1 MSKNFNPFPS
11 VRRDRQ
17 RQLEREKQEGGGL
30 AESSAEATPLARS
43 PVAVSKELPLPSSRP
58 LLPGRTST
66 EQTIRSSTISS
77 PLSPERQTFDRAIY
91 SPPQPSPHEPTT
103 VRSSGLG
110 STDDEA
116 FELYL
121 SKQKELKAMR
131 AKLVQNNRGRLPSE
145 MAGTVAAEETREV
158 ESAYAH
164 TPGSD
169 ALGLECTEEEQ
180 EAAEGLDEEIEL
192 GHMQEIVEGL
202 WIGDVVAA
210 RDERALK
217 EAGITAVLT
226 LLRQKLPPPPP
237 GILSLPIPI
246 DDTPDADIL
255 CHLDGCVSWI
265 ADVLESEQAGVEEAE
280 NDNDAQGVTNKA
292 AVLVHCQAGMSRSA
306 TVVAAYLMKTLNISP
321 DDAVEMIREKRPVV
335 YPSETFRAQ
344 LELWYK
350 AKFKAT
356 VKDRDIRQ
364 WYMER
369 TAAQVRNGG
378 ELEEDATQRMAKYP
392 ATPTPSTP
400 ATPVGG
406 YGKRKI
412 RCKACRRNLATRDHM
427 MDHILDQS
435 PFPAPRSRAPS
446 VSVSSLSVGD
456 EDPEMATSRRA
467 SRPPSVSNSTR
478 PALAL
483 SMSQIPILDINTEKA
498 VPSPRRDES
507 PSQDAQQPFV
517 KKALTNSAIMKGDM
531 GARTGSPQRRVLDP
545 RALAASLPPQL
556 AALRAGVP
564 SSPGAGVPSP
574 QNSTLAGVKNKN
586 PSPFMP
592 FPVEN
597 FSRRSSSPSS
607 NTSTASSPLD
617 PEDESALSTSP
628 DKGNVATKPVDSR
641 LAARRT
647 STLVMTPTDPGSR
660 SRRESTSSLISASRR
675 GSSSSLAGISAA
687 NWPILVNP
695 KCSGYFVEPLT
706 WMEPMLASGALVGKI
721 TCPNE
726 KCGAKIGSFD
736 WAGVQCGCKEWVTP
750 GFCIHRSKVDE
761 IW

>member
-17 RQLEREKQEGGGL
+17 RQLEREKQDSSP

-43 PVAVSKELPLPSSRP
+43 PVTSTKDLPLPPSRP
-58 LLPGRTST
+58 VLPGRTST
-66 EQTIRSSTISS
+66 EQTIRSAT
-77 PLSPERQTFDRAIY
+77 LSPERQTLNRALY
-91 SPPQPSPHEPTT
+91 SPPQPSPNEHTT

-131 AKLVQNNRGRLPSE
+131 AKLAQNNGRVSSE
-145 MAGTVAAEETREV
+145 GAGTVAAEEVREMQ
-158 ESAYAH
+158 SAYVH
-164 TPGSD
+164 TPGRD
-169 ALGLECTEEEQ
+169 ALGLETTEEEQ
-180 EAAEGLDEEIEL
+180 EQEVAQGLDEEIEL

-210 RDERALK
+210 RDERALN

-255 CHLDGCVSWI
+255 CHLDGCVRWI
-265 ADVLESEQAGVEEAE
+265 ADVLESEQAGGE
-280 NDNDAQGVTNKA
+280 DADADAKGVQKKG

-378 ELEEDATQRMAKYP
+378 ELEEDATLHMAKYP
-392 ATPTPSTP
+392 ATPTASTP

-446 VSVSSLSVGD
+446 VSITSLSVGD
-456 EDPEMATSRRA
+456 EDPDLTASKRA
-467 SRPPSVSNSTR
+467 SRPPSFSNSSR

-483 SMSQIPILDINTEKA
+483 SMSRTPTLDSDADKA
-498 VPSPRRDES
+498 VPSPRRDDS
-507 PSQDAQQPFV
+507 PFQDPQQPFV
-517 KKALTNSAIMKGDM
+517 KKAATNPGIMKGEAGM
-531 GARTGSPQRRVLDP
+531 RTGPPVRRVLDP
-545 RALAASLPPQL
+545 RTLAASLPPQL

-564 SSPGAGVPSP
+564 PSAGAGVPSP
-574 QNSTLAGVKNKN
+574 QNSAPAGFN
-586 PSPFMP
+586 PKTPFPFIP
-592 FPVEN
+592 FPVEDI
-597 FSRRSSSPSS
+597 SRRSSSPSS
-607 NTSTASSPLD
+607 INSSSSSPLD
-617 PEDESALSTSP
+617 AVDESALSTSP
-628 DKGNVATKPVDSR
+628 DKGNAGVKPVDSR
-641 LAARRT
+641 LAAKRT
-647 STLVMTPTDPGSR
+647 STLAMTPTEPGSR

-675 GSSSSLAGISAA
+675 GSSASLAGVSAA

-721 TCPNE
+721 TCPND

-761 IW
+761 VW